1 MKDIH
6 APVLAVI
13 AARDDIVRRPRS
25 EALVAAIPASL
36 RHVKI
41 FQDATH
47 NDINLQPGYRE
58 LLRDFLAVPQRHHSF
73 EA

>member
-1 MKDIH
+1 MKDIR

-13 AARDDIVRRPRS
+13 AARDAVIPRPRS
-25 EALVAAIPASL
+25 EALVAAIPAPL
-36 RHVKI
+36 RRVKI
-41 FQDATH
+41 FPDATH

-58 LLRDFLAVPQRHHSF
+58 VLREFLA